1 MQNLRARNKALSH
14 PITPPIGPAAL
25 HCTLA
30 APANNTTIQPGVG
43 EALGVPRPPRP
54 SPPSR
59 GCDTSRKFR
68 HHLPFDLEPTQS
80 FQRPPSPAPA
90 TKSNRRPI
98 STPAPLS
105 ISDVSVSL
113 SLLPLLLLLFPLLL
127 LLLLLKVC
135 ALDLLNLFP
144 FICKPSKG
152 GRSREK
158 WETKGKW

>member
-30 APANNTTIQPGVG
+30 APANNRTIQPGVG

-68 HHLPFDLEPTQS
+68 LIIFPSTSSRPNPFSALLR
-80 FQRPPSPAPA
+80 QRPPPNLIDAQS
-90 TKSNRRPI
+90 RRPPH
-98 STPAPLS
+98 SPFPTPPSPCPFSFLS
-105 ISDVSVSL
+105 FSFS
-113 SLLPLLLLLFPLLL
+113 
-127 LLLLLKVC
+127 
-135 ALDLLNLFP
+135 FP
-144 FICKPSKG
+144 FSSSSSSLRPALWIC
-152 GRSREK
+152 
-158 WETKGKW
+158 